1 MAHTDTV
8 NEYWSLSEINKSVD
22 SKIFLEGIAG
32 LVGKEEKYQKAMNRE
47 QTKANSEAGAVTKN
61 IH

>member
-32 LVGKEEKYQKAMNRE
+32 LVGKEEKY
-47 QTKANSEAGAVTKN
+47 
-61 IH
+61 